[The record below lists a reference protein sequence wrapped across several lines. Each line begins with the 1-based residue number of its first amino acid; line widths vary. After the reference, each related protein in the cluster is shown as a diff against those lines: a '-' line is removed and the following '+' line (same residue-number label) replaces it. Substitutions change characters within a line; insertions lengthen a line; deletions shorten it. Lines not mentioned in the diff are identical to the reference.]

1 MALKDLIVDGGAVAE
16 DAIEKIISV
25 YVRYEIDPPAIVFTT
40 EGSAL
45 GIAAKVIVYS
55 AAVFGWKYVVDEPPV
70 ISTKPADLEHALGI
84 PGGTLRP
91 VLKKLK
97 DNHLLAVADGHYSI
111 RASNL
116 TAAARVVSGEKHLAA
131 SQPKSKNTKADDS
144 SVAADT
150 SVKSSAKAKKKAG
163 LPIKDSLEAL
173 LSEGF
178 FSEFRTLKQIVGRF
192 HELAVIA
199 KATSLSGPVADLV
212 RNKKFERKKV
222 DENGKQVW
230 AYRALQG

>member
-1 MALKDLIVDGGAVAE
+1 MALKDLIVDSGAVTE
-16 DAIEKIISV
+16 EAIENIISD
-25 YVRYEIDPPAIVFTT
+25 YVRYEVDPPAVVFTP
-40 EGSAL
+40 EGNAL
-45 GIAAKVIVYS
+45 DNMAKVIVYS
-55 AAVFGWKYVVDEPPV
+55 AAIFGWKHVLKDPPV
-70 ISTKPADLEHALGI
+70 VGTKPADLEDALGI

-97 DNHLLAVADGHYSI
+97 DNHLIAVADGHYSI

-116 TAAARVVSGEKHLAA
+116 SAAAGVVSGEKRVAA
-131 SQPKSKNTKADDS
+131 SQPKSKNKKAGDS

-150 SVKSSAKAKKKAG
+150 SAKNSAKPRKRAG

-178 FSEFRTLKQIVGRF
+178 FGEFRTLKQIVERF
-192 HELAVIA
+192 HEVAVIA

-212 RNKKFERKKV
+212 RDKIFERKKV

-230 AYRALQG
+230 AYRALQD